1 MNKILLALPLLFVLG
16 ACTPTGQAGLAA
28 GIDKIRAANDTAA
41 QVTMQLQCAIP
52 FGAVQR
58 MHDHQQLSV
67 KLNCDPD
74 ALDDLIGRITQ

>member
-1 MNKILLALPLLFVLG
+1 MKILLALSLLFVLG
-16 ACTPTGQAGLAA
+16 ACTPAGQAGLAV
-28 GIDKIRAANDTAA
+28 GIEKIKAANDLAG

-52 FGAVQR
+52 VGTVQR